1 MNHVNS
7 SPRKRN
13 AKIAVKMGLK
23 FRKMPDVV
31 ALIFVRQHSKIPY
44 KRTVEISPVYK
55 SDVIK
60 EVLIF
65 VTVKLPM
72 LNGSNKITPKIPE
85 YNVAMSGVVVLL
97 PIYYKQNRFPKY
109 KLLQSSINRRY

>member
-1 MNHVNS
+1 
-7 SPRKRN
+7 
-13 AKIAVKMGLK
+13 MGLK

-31 ALIFVRQHSKIPY
+31 ALIFCTPTFQNTIQ
-44 KRTVEISPVYK
+44 RTVEMSPVYK

-85 YNVAMSGVVVLL
+85 
-97 PIYYKQNRFPKY
+97 
-109 KLLQSSINRRY
+109 

>member
-1 MNHVNS
+1 
-7 SPRKRN
+7 
-13 AKIAVKMGLK
+13 
-23 FRKMPDVV
+23 MPDVV
-31 ALIFVRQHSKIPY
+31 APNFCTPTFQNTIQ
-44 KRTVEISPVYK
+44 RTVEMSPVYK

-85 YNVAMSGVVVLL
+85 YKRRHKRCRCFVAH
-97 PIYYKQNRFPKY
+97 
-109 KLLQSSINRRY
+109 LLQTE

>member
-1 MNHVNS
+1 M
-7 SPRKRN
+7 
-13 AKIAVKMGLK
+13 AVKIGLK

-31 ALIFVRQHSKIPY
+31 APNFCTPTFQNTIQ
-44 KRTVEISPVYK
+44 RTVEMSPVYK

-85 YNVAMSGVVVLL
+85 YSVAISGVVV
-97 PIYYKQNRFPKY
+97 FVAH
-109 KLLQSSINRRY
+109 LLQTE